1 MKANNSDGERITLRL
16 EQEDLVLIDEYIEEH
31 PEFSSRSHLARIA
44 IRSLIESQAGEDE
57 AVESSQKRNRI
68 MVEIPMI
75 AFNIIEENIKRGEFT
90 SFQSAIEGLVSQE
103 FLSPEK
109 RRAHN
114 VGLHE
119 NAIKTF
125 EVLRQ

>member
-1 MKANNSDGERITLRL
+1 MKANNTEGERITLRL
-16 EQEDLVLIDEYIEEH
+16 EQEDLALIDEYIEEH
-31 PEFSSRSHLARIA
+31 PEYSSRSHLARIA
-44 IRSLIESQAGEDE
+44 IHSLIEQEAGEDE
-57 AVESSQKRNRI
+57 AVESSLKRNRI
-68 MVEIPMI
+68 MVDIPMI

-90 SFQSAIEGLVSQE
+90 SFQSVIEGLVIQE

-114 VGLHE
+114 AGLHE